1 MRWVLKFVEIEEAM
15 RTFKYGLWH
24 DFIVSR
30 ENLNKVLELTG
41 GEVIGVVSKNTKIVV
56 Q

>member
-1 MRWVLKFVEIEEAM
+1 VLKFVEIEEAM
-15 RTFKYGLWH
+15 RTFNMGYGMIL
-24 DFIVSR
+24 IVSR